1 MPGRL
6 QHHLP
11 SGIRDPPSIPVLK
24 GITAGSPMLLAYDIP
39 KSPSVGAMS
48 GTSFVCPMG
57 GCVAALPP
65 AIQGHA
71 AHPSTRAVCQSPT
84 AFPNKSLKPHSA
96 NLSKKLVKKQVPA
109 QLKQSTETL
118 SVQGPSAEE
127 AKFLG

>member
-11 SGIRDPPSIPVLK
+11 SGIRAPASIPVLK

-57 GCVAALPP
+57 GAWLRYLLPP
-65 AIQGHA
+65 RVTQHILL
-71 AHPSTRAVCQSPT
+71 PV
-84 AFPNKSLKPHSA
+84 
-96 NLSKKLVKKQVPA
+96 
-109 QLKQSTETL
+109 L
-118 SVQGPSAEE
+118 SVSPQLLS
-127 AKFLG
+127 LTNH